1 MGPFLPTSSSA
12 SGCTKWPPRV
22 MTLRLDVESVAV
34 VDIKGVRYDTNR
46 REVNRD
52 RRTKGEERDF

>member
-1 MGPFLPTSSSA
+1 
-12 SGCTKWPPRV
+12 